1 MRRSPRMP
9 IPPSRSIAL
18 VLAGLLLAATTGCS
32 SFERS
37 WHAAASFPPPH
48 SLAGRWE
55 GSWRSDVNGHQ
66 GRLRCLITPQTDDV
80 FEARFHATYLK
91 VLRFGYTVPLT
102 AQFTNDAW
110 HFQGEAD
117 LGKMAGGVFHYAG
130 TATNQR
136 FHSTYRSRSDHGT
149 FEMQRP
155 AQDAATLDQP

>member
-1 MRRSPRMP
+1 
-9 IPPSRSIAL
+9 
-18 VLAGLLLAATTGCS
+18 VLLLTGLLLAATPGCS

-37 WHAAASFPPPH
+37 WRSAASMPVSAH

-55 GSWRSDVNGHQ
+55 GSWRSDVNGHE
-66 GRLRCLITPQTDDV
+66 GRLRCLITPKDQEGDV

-102 AQFTNDAW
+102 ARFTNEAW

-136 FHSTYRSRSDHGT
+136 FYSTYRSRSDHGT

-155 AQDAATLDQP
+155 ARDVATLQKP

>member
-9 IPPSRSIAL
+9 MPLSRSIAL
-18 VLAGLLLAATTGCS
+18 PLAGLLLAATTGCS

-37 WHAAASFPPPH
+37 WRAAASIPSSAH

-66 GRLRCLITPQTDDV
+66 GRLRCLITPQTGDV

-102 AQFTNDAW
+102 ARFTNDAW
-110 HFQGEAD
+110 HFHGEAD

-130 TATNQR
+130 TATSQR

-155 AQDAATLDQP
+155 ASILPPRKP